1 MPAAPRAASRGP
13 SMVCGPCR
21 LRRVTMLACAPA
33 ASQAIRSMA
42 TVIAS
47 DVFGLTTRMVGL
59 SICDPPVE
67 FLRLP
72 LPVGEETKWLFPQ
85 YLPRQYRVLY
95 AVLDH
100 DLAIDD
106 DIVNPIRELM
116 RLLKGCPVTYRRRI
130 KNRDVRRFPCSQHAP
145 VIEPELGG

>member
-21 LRRVTMLACAPA
+21 LRRVTMLACVPA

-59 SICDPPVE
+59 SIGDPPVSY
-67 FLRLP
+67 RA
-72 LPVGEETKWLFPQ
+72 LFPQ
-85 YLPRQYRVLY
+85 HLPRQHRMLY

-100 DLAIDD
+100 DLSIDD

-116 RLLKGCPVTYRRRI
+116 RL
-130 KNRDVRRFPCSQHAP
+130 
-145 VIEPELGG
+145 